1 MWNWLWH
8 KRSGREAPPPH
19 ARIEP
24 VTVQSVA
31 APGPAMPAVDAD
43 LAFVA
48 WLMDLPPASDRPLGE
63 GESIALAAID
73 ELIDGKRGVSDLLPR
88 APAVIPHLL
97 SALRQRDPSVRALVE
112 RVSKDLTLVAQ
123 VMQMARSAAYC
134 GQGEVRDLAHAI
146 SVIGEQGL
154 QMAIARVVLRPLL
167 QAGGGALSAQAV
179 PRLWDHTEHKSQLCS
194 MKAAAAGLDPF
205 DGCLAG
211 MMHSAGWTAA
221 LRQLDRAPALDRP
234 WSRAFVEQLAAR
246 RDPLFGRVV
255 ASWQVSP
262 AVTALAEEAVA
273 PGWGAGG
280 SALARLLLESDR
292 EATVRLVIQRSP
304 DAGAGAAESRLAID
318 QAH

>member
-19 ARIEP
+19 ARIER
-24 VTVQSVA
+24 VTVQSIDAPA
-31 APGPAMPAVDAD
+31 AAMPAVDAD

-48 WLMDLPPASDRPLGE
+48 WLIDLPPASDRPLGE
-63 GESIALAAID
+63 GERIALATID
-73 ELIDGKRGVSDLLPR
+73 ELIDGARGVSDLLPR
-88 APAVIPHLL
+88 APAVIPQLL

-146 SVIGEQGL
+146 SVIGEHGL

-167 QAGGGALSAQAV
+167 QAGGGALSVQAA
-179 PRLWDHTEHKSQLCS
+179 PRLWEHTEHKSQLCS
-194 MKAAAAGLDPF
+194 IKAAAAGLDPF

-211 MMHSAGWTAA
+211 MMHSAGWTAV
-221 LRQLDRAPALDRP
+221 LRQLDRGATLGRP
-234 WSRAFVEQLAAR
+234 WSCAFVEQLAAQ

-255 ASWQVSP
+255 AAWQVSP

-273 PGWGAGG
+273 TGFGAD
-280 SALARLLLESDR
+280 SSTLARLLLESDR
-292 EATVRLVIQRSP
+292 EATARVLSQEP
-304 DAGAGAAESRLAID
+304 SRLAAATPPASVR

>member
-19 ARIEP
+19 ARIER

-31 APGPAMPAVDAD
+31 EPVAVMPAVDAD
-43 LAFVA
+43 VAFVA
-48 WLMDLPPASDRPLGE
+48 WLIDLPPASDSPLGE
-63 GESIALAAID
+63 GERIALATID
-73 ELIDGKRGVSDLLPR
+73 ELIDGTRGVSDLLPR
-88 APAVIPHLL
+88 AP
-97 SALRQRDPSVRALVE
+97 VE

-123 VMQMARSAAYC
+123 VMQMARSAAYR

-146 SVIGEQGL
+146 SVIGEHGL

-167 QAGGGALSAQAV
+167 QAGGGALSAQAAL
-179 PRLWDHTEHKSQLCS
+179 RLWEHTEHKAELCS
-194 MKAAAAGLDPF
+194 MKAAVAGLDPF

-211 MMHSAGWTAA
+211 LMHSAGWTAA
-221 LRQLDRAPALDRP
+221 LRQLDRGATLGRP

-255 ASWQVSP
+255 AAWQVSP

-273 PGWGAGG
+273 PGLG
-280 SALARLLLESDR
+280 SSGSTLARLLLESDR
-292 EATVRLVIQRSP
+292 EATARVLSP
-304 DAGAGAAESRLAID
+304 LSSAAKTAPSRVEIGST
-318 QAH
+318 H

>member
-24 VTVQSVA
+24 APTQSIA
-31 APGPAMPAVDAD
+31 AMPAVDAD
-43 LAFVA
+43 LGFVA
-48 WLMDLPPASDRPLGE
+48 WLIDLRPASDSPLGE
-63 GESIALAAID
+63 GERMALATID
-73 ELIDGKRGVSDLLPR
+73 ELIDGTRGVSDLLPR
-88 APAVIPHLL
+88 APAVIPQLL
-97 SALRQRDPSVRALVE
+97 SAMRQRDPSVRALVE

-123 VMQMARSAAYC
+123 VMQTARSAAYR

-146 SVIGEQGL
+146 SVIGEHGL

-167 QAGGGALSAQAV
+167 QAGGGALSAQAA
-179 PRLWDHTEHKSQLCS
+179 PRLWEHTEHKSQLCS

-221 LRQLDRAPALDRP
+221 LRQLDRGAMLGRP
-234 WSRAFVEQLAAR
+234 WSCAFVEQLAAR

-255 ASWQVSP
+255 AAWQVSP

-273 PGWGAGG
+273 PGLGTAG
-280 SALARLLLESDR
+280 STLARLLLESDR
-292 EATVRLVIQRSP
+292 EATARVLSP
-304 DAGAGAAESRLAID
+304 LPSAAETAPSRVEIGST
-318 QAH
+318 H